1 MIILELVEKPKDHKP
16 VTIHTN
22 PYYRGATVYPGV
34 KAKLPVT
41 QIPFDSLRM
50 WENDKTLRTK
60 AVRDWVKTNLIPTL
74 RDRGRLK
81 PMLVWKRG
89 NQYFVIDGNH
99 RYLAYKAVGFH
110 GPVPVR
116 VVPDDMIAFS
126 NKVGKINEDSPDT
139 PAGSRTKDLNLG
151 KLWLLTELKRLGMAK
166 FDTVYVLGS
175 WYGSMAPYLLDKHLT
190 FDTAYLIDIDPKNT
204 EYTEKLVKKQG
215 INDRIIPVTQD
226 ANITDYKGNN
236 ILVINTS
243 CNDIENQGWF
253 EHIPQGAVVALEGRN
268 NQPDNAT
275 NVTQDLDTFHAEY
288 ALEETLVLDKI
299 RLKGYD
305 DTYNR
310 FLKIGTK

>member
-22 PYYRGATVYPGV
+22 PYYRGATIYPGV
-34 KAKLPVT
+34 KSSLPTT
-41 QIPFDSLRM
+41 QLPFDSLRM
-50 WENDKTLRTK
+50 WESDKTLRTK
-60 AVRDWVKTNLIPTL
+60 AVRDWVKNTLIPIL
-74 RDRGRLK
+74 QDRGRLK
-81 PMLVWKRG
+81 PMLVWRRG

-99 RYLAYKAVGFH
+99 RYLAYKVAGFH

-139 PAGSRTKDLNLG
+139 PQGSRTKDLNLG
-151 KLWLLTELKRLGMAK
+151 KLWLLTELKRLGMDK

-175 WYGSMAPYLLDKHLT
+175 WYGSMGPYLLDKHIK

-204 EYTEKLVKKQG
+204 EYVQELVKEQG
-215 INDRIIPVTQD
+215 YSDRIIPITQD
-226 ANITDYKGNN
+226 CNTTDFKGDR

-243 CNDIENQGWF
+243 CNDVENLGWF
-253 EHIPQGAVVALEGRN
+253 EHVPQGAVVALEGRD
-268 NQPDNAT
+268 NQPDNVT
-275 NVTQDLDTFHAEY
+275 NTTQDLDTFHAEY
-288 ALEETLVLDKI
+288 ALEETYVLDKI

-310 FLKIGTK
+310 FLKIGVK

>member
-1 MIILELVEKPKDHKP
+1 MLILELIEKPADHKP

-22 PYYRGATVYPGV
+22 PYYRGATIYPGV
-34 KAKLPVT
+34 KSSLPTT
-41 QIPFDSLRM
+41 QLPFDSLRM
-50 WENDKTLRTK
+50 WESDKTLRTK

-89 NQYFVIDGNH
+89 NQYYVIDGNH
-99 RYLAYKAVGFH
+99 RYLAYKAAGFH

-139 PAGSRTKDLNLG
+139 PQGSRTKDLNLG
-151 KLWLLTELKRLGMAK
+151 KLWLLTELKRLGMDK

-175 WYGSMAPYLLDKHLT
+175 WYGSMGPYLLDKHIK

-204 EYTEKLVKKQG
+204 EYVQELVKEQG
-215 INDRIIPVTQD
+215 YSDRIIPITQD
-226 ANITDYKGNN
+226 CNTTDFKGDR

-243 CNDIENQGWF
+243 CNDVENLGWF
-253 EHIPQGAVVALEGRN
+253 EHVPQGAVVALEGRD
-268 NQPDNAT
+268 NQPDNVT
-275 NVTQDLDTFHAEY
+275 NTTQDLDTFHAEY
-288 ALEETLVLDKI
+288 ALEETYVLDKI

-310 FLKIGTK
+310 FLKIGVK